1 MASPAAAHPSL
12 DTLQGHLRSMVNNDL
27 KEICRAENLKVS
39 GVKSQLQG
47 YITSH
52 FHDLLRKNDI
62 AGAWR
67 VVHRAAN
74 PGRPL
79 PSPSASTSGRPSVPI
94 YPESPTRGLSAQQ
107 RTPSA
112 TMSVNSRPRQKTF
125 PARVSFKSSPFY
137 DVLDTVAP
145 SMEIQV
151 YPANRG
157 SASSQLEL
165 SDDLASRLKA
175 EKDLRI
181 MLFSASDPVLA
192 PFTPSDI
199 SFPVNIEVKV
209 NGEEV
214 KANFKGLKNKP
225 GSTRPADI
233 TDFLRKLPN
242 YTNHIQIT
250 YALTQKARKFTIL
263 VNLVRKHSAAD
274 LTDRISRGSV
284 LSKERVKSEIINK
297 ANDEDISV
305 NSQVVSLRDPVA
317 GVRIQLPCRSTV
329 CSHYECFDA
338 TYFLQLQEQAPT
350 WTCPCCSRTISFEA
364 LVVDKY
370 MQDILDNTSSD
381 VDQARI
387 YPDGTW
393 TPGDGDK
400 NEPKG
405 NGAKQPVDEDDDDL
419 VEISPRQMSV
429 KKEASATPM
438 NSANTPPVS
447 SREPSSVSAVAPTSS
462 HGKRKHEVVD
472 LTLSDSDEDVRRPAK
487 RHHPTYSTPSSMP
500 DRYRQPP
507 VVQNAYFHPSQSPN
521 SVSSSHSHPGH
532 TANRHHGYNVGDPV
546 GGMPRARHSINGT
559 YPESSGYNSS
569 SSWLNG
575 NGDYPR

>member
-1 MASPAAAHPSL
+1 MAGAQSALQSDMCPYRNGNPDFTTTTTTTTTTAFFALHHTRPARQPSATPPTLPPPLPPPPPPLRSFHVSTPPASFPPSPDSLDAARFLVIPKPRPRPLPPSVARATTTDMASVAPNHPTL
-12 DTLQGHLRSMVNNDL
+12 ATLQGYLRSMVNNDL

-39 GVKSQLQG
+39 GIKVQLQG

-52 FHDLLRKNDI
+52 FEDLLRKNDI
-62 AGAWR
+62 NGAWR
-67 VVHRAAN
+67 VIRRAAN

-79 PSPSASTSGRPSVPI
+79 PSPSASTPGRPSVPM
-94 YPESPTRGLSAQQ
+94 YPESPTRHLSQQQ
-107 RTPSA
+107 RTPA
-112 TMSVNSRPRQKTF
+112 TMNVNSRSRQKTY
-125 PARVSFKSSPFY
+125 PSRVSFKSSPFY

-157 SASSQLEL
+157 SAQSQLEL

-242 YTNHIQIT
+242 YTNHIQVT

-284 LSKERVKSEIINK
+284 LSKERVISEIINK
-297 ANDEDISV
+297 ANDEDIVV

-364 LVVDKY
+364 LVVDK
-370 MQDILDNTSSD
+370 
-381 VDQARI
+381 
-387 YPDGTW
+387 
-393 TPGDGDK
+393 
-400 NEPKG
+400 
-405 NGAKQPVDEDDDDL
+405 
-419 VEISPRQMSV
+419 
-429 KKEASATPM
+429 
-438 NSANTPPVS
+438 
-447 SREPSSVSAVAPTSS
+447 
-462 HGKRKHEVVD
+462 
-472 LTLSDSDEDVRRPAK
+472 
-487 RHHPTYSTPSSMP
+487 
-500 DRYRQPP
+500 
-507 VVQNAYFHPSQSPN
+507 
-521 SVSSSHSHPGH
+521 
-532 TANRHHGYNVGDPV
+532 
-546 GGMPRARHSINGT
+546 
-559 YPESSGYNSS
+559 
-569 SSWLNG
+569 
-575 NGDYPR
+575 

>member
-1 MASPAAAHPSL
+1 MASVAPNHPTL
-12 DTLQGHLRSMVNNDL
+12 ATLQGYLRSMVNNDL

-39 GVKSQLQG
+39 GIKVQLQG

-52 FHDLLRKNDI
+52 FEDLLRKNDI
-62 AGAWR
+62 NGAWR
-67 VVHRAAN
+67 VIRRAAN

-79 PSPSASTSGRPSVPI
+79 PSPSASTPGRPSVPM
-94 YPESPTRGLSAQQ
+94 YPESPTRHLSQQQ
-107 RTPSA
+107 RTPA
-112 TMSVNSRPRQKTF
+112 TMNVNSRSRQKTY
-125 PARVSFKSSPFY
+125 PSRVSFKSSPFY

-157 SASSQLEL
+157 SAQSQLEL

-242 YTNHIQIT
+242 YTNHIQVT

-284 LSKERVKSEIINK
+284 LSKERVISEIINK
-297 ANDEDISV
+297 ANDEDIVV

-370 MQDILDNTSSD
+370 MQDILDKTPSD

-387 YPDGTW
+387 YPDGSW

-405 NGAKQPVDEDDDDL
+405 NGVKKPADDDDDCIVVL
-419 VEISPRQMSV
+419 APPMTV
-429 KKEASATPM
+429 KKEASATPV

-447 SREPSSVSAVAPTSS
+447 SREPSSASAVAPTSS
-462 HGKRKHEVVD
+462 HGKRNHEVVD
-472 LTLSDSDEDVRRPAK
+472 LTLSDSDEDVQRPAK
-487 RHHPTYSTPSSMP
+487 RHHPTYSTPTSMSER

-507 VVQNAYFHPSQSPN
+507 VVQNAYYPSQSPN
-521 SVSSSHSHPGH
+521 SVSSSHSLPGH
-532 TANRHHGYNVGDPV
+532 TANRHHGYNVGDQASS
-546 GGMPRARHSINGT
+546 MPRGRHSINGT
-559 YPESSGYNSS
+559 YSESSGYNSNS
-569 SSWLNG
+569 PWLNG
-575 NGDYPR
+575 NGNYPR